1 MKVLKKNWMEI
12 LLVVIVIG
20 VIYYLFGG
28 RVWEAY
34 TTKQIHTKD
43 EIKKLKN
50 DYLTKKGEYEKADRA
65 YNEELNTY
73 TAPAQDFTAGDP
85 RIPIPYPTSPLRTIQ
100 NRDGNDPYKVCGD
113 KFLNYQKMCVAD
125 NLPPGASIKSDC
137 TAGTDYGVYKLD
149 GTKYTLLYNAINGTC
164 LTSNTANTSS
174 DGTSYFVN
182 DPNCP
187 VLKKGTYVTS
197 GNPGSPGD
205 LSGGSNNTITNPAYK
220 SNSNAVPPSQIP
232 GCSAHRLAK
241 KIEMDNAW
249 ADYSPYAKRKK
260 SRRRSWWRR

>member
-1 MKVLKKNWMEI
+1 MKGLKKMWMEI

-34 TTKQIHTKD
+34 TTKKIHTKD
-43 EIKKLKN
+43 EIKKFKN

-113 KFLNYQKMCVAD
+113 KFLNTTTICLDKN
-125 NLPPGASIKSDC
+125 NLPDGASIDTTNC
-137 TAGTDYGVYKLD
+137 TIGGSNYGVYDKD
-149 GTKYTLLYNAINGTC
+149 GNLLYNKIDTTC
-164 LTSNTANTSS
+164 VGSTTLTSITKNGQSVTLIDNAACPKLYHKNSAPTAGDTA
-174 DGTSYFVN
+174 GVN
-182 DPNCP
+182 
-187 VLKKGTYVTS
+187 GM
-197 GNPGSPGD
+197 
-205 LSGGSNNTITNPAYK
+205 IFK